1 MRRTFAAALVLLVA
15 SAIPARAQVV
25 VIDPANLYQTILI
38 AERTWQQYQ
47 ELRRQ
52 FETVTRMARV
62 LGNSSFKASTD
73 NWASWLN

>member
-1 MRRTFAAALVLLVA
+1 MRRTFAAAVVILLA
-15 SAIPARAQVV
+15 SANSAPAQVV

-52 FETVTRMARV
+52 FETVTRMARG
-62 LGNSSFKASTD
+62 LGNMAGYRVP
-73 NWASWLN
+73 AIAMA